1 MTTMMATDERRWT
14 LSHTPASVP
23 EARAALVAFARS
35 ADVSEQVV
43 GEAELAVSE
52 LLSNAVTHGSPD
64 ENGTVRM
71 QARVR
76 HGVVEI
82 SVTDGGDGP
91 TRDVRPAPRSLAATR
106 GRGLRIVRA
115 LAHEWGVI
123 VDRDGGGTTV
133 WASIGGPSRRRAGA
147 PT

>member
-1 MTTMMATDERRWT
+1 MTIVAVTDERRWT
-14 LSHTPASVP
+14 VAHATSAVP
-23 EARAALVAFARS
+23 EARAALVEFVRS
-35 ADVSEQVV
+35 ADVPDQIV

-64 ENGTVRM
+64 ENGGVSM

-76 HGVVEI
+76 RGVVEI
-82 SVTDGGDGP
+82 SVTDGGAA
-91 TRDVRPAPRSLAATR
+91 TSLDVRPAPRSLAATR

-133 WASIGGPSRRRAGA
+133 WASIGGPSRRRAG
-147 PT
+147 TTT